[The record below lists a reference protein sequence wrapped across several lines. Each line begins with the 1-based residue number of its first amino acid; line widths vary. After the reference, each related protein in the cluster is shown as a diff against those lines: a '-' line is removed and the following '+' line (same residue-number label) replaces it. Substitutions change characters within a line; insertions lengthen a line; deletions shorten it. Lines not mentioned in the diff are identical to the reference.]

1 MNPTDERAAVH
12 GPFGIYYGWVVVG
25 VSFVTLGVAFGI
37 WYSFSVFFLA
47 VIQEFGWS
55 RAAAS
60 SIFSTFILTQSLLA
74 LVAGHLMDR
83 YGPRLV
89 IPLGAIILAI
99 SLWSV
104 THVHTLWQFRLLYG
118 VLGAVGIGMM
128 GFASHSAFLPRWFE
142 RRRGLAVGVAMS
154 GIGMGMMVVVP
165 VVQAWIQS
173 HGWRSAYLFLA
184 ALVLLGVAPLNLLLS
199 RREPQDLYLQPDGG
213 PLPATE
219 EIAFAGRG
227 RTVRV
232 VDPQWVSRSWTLS
245 SAVRTSKFW
254 FLGTAFFFGSFTY
267 QGTLLHSVSAL
278 VDAGESR
285 AAAASIFGLLGVCGS
300 VGKILFGSLSD
311 RLGRERTQTLAV
323 AITSAGILSL
333 TASLGRHQ
341 EVLPF
346 LFAILFGLGYGSA
359 APLFPSVS
367 ADIFL
372 GSSFGLIFGLLSLG
386 GGSGGAMG
394 AYLCGL
400 LRDAT
405 GAYQVPFLMLM
416 FSLWVSCGFIW
427 LSAPRRVRAPLKAA
441 ESPGKEGGSS

>member
-1 MNPTDERAAVH
+1 VNPTDERAAVH

-89 IPLGAIILAI
+89 IPLGALILAV

-104 THVHTLWQFRLLYG
+104 THVHSLWQFRLLYG
-118 VLGAVGIGMM
+118 VFGAVGISMM
-128 GFASHSAFLPRWFE
+128 GFASHSAFLPKWFE

-154 GIGMGMMVVVP
+154 GIGVGMMVVVP
-165 VVQAWIQS
+165 VIQRWIQS
-173 HGWRSAYLFLA
+173 YGWRSAYLFLA
-184 ALVLLGVAPLNLLLS
+184 ALVLLGVAPLNLFLS
-199 RREPQDLYLQPDGG
+199 RRQPQDLHLQPDGD
-213 PLPATE
+213 PLGIEAE
-219 EIAFAGRG
+219 ASRRQGRI
-227 RTVRV
+227 VKV
-232 VDPQWVSRSWTLS
+232 IDPQWANRHWTLS
-245 SAVRTSKFW
+245 SAVRTGRFW
-254 FLGTAFFFGSFTY
+254 FLGAGFFFGSFTY

-278 VDAGESR
+278 VDAGETR
-285 AAAASIFGLLGVCGS
+285 AAAASLFGLLGVCGS
-300 VGKILFGSLSD
+300 VGKIVFGSLSD
-311 RLGRERTQTLAV
+311 RLGREKTQTLAV

-333 TASLGRHQ
+333 TASLGMPGGAF
-341 EVLPF
+341 PF
-346 LFAILFGLGYGSA
+346 LFAVLFGLGYGSA

-386 GGSGGAMG
+386 GGSGGAVG

-400 LRDAT
+400 LRDVT
-405 GAYQVPFLMLM
+405 GAYRAPLWVLM
-416 FSLWVSCGFIW
+416 FSLWISCGFIW
-427 LSAPRRVRAPLKAA
+427 LSAPRKVRAPIKARA
-441 ESPGKEGGSS
+441 DGKEGHPW